1 MKISEKGRGKGRLS
15 AMLARTKQLGSGF
28 SPGLFRLFSPDAKH
42 PAWRPFPTIRHCRA
56 RTSDKRRSL
65 RSVPHWAFSRLFPPP
80 AEAGYGPAV
89 PESDMSAETFDVRPL
104 RNSGNQAFSPHHVNS
119 AIAGPG
125 DHPLVGV
132 WGGQPQRNPSSANS
146 NLRNETSSVSRGGRQ
161 LNARFLGTFHQLVQG
176 LHDFLGLMLG
186 DDAEAQARL
195 VFRHGGVHGGG
206 HDDALFAQAVG

>member
-15 AMLARTKQLGSGF
+15 AMLARAKQLGSGF

-42 PAWRPFPTIRHCRA
+42 PAWRPLA
-56 RTSDKRRSL
+56 
-65 RSVPHWAFSRLFPPP
+65 
-80 AEAGYGPAV
+80 AV

-132 WGGQPQRNPSSANS
+132 WGGQPQRNPFQNKFQFV
-146 NLRNETSSVSRGGRQ
+146 RPFRFGDISRINRI
-161 LNARFLGTFHQLVQG
+161 LCCI
-176 LHDFLGLMLG
+176 D
-186 DDAEAQARL
+186 
-195 VFRHGGVHGGG
+195 
-206 HDDALFAQAVG
+206 

>member
-1 MKISEKGRGKGRLS
+1 MLRWGTEYSKLSGTMKISEKSRGKGRLS
-15 AMLARTKQLGSGF
+15 AMLARAKQLGSGF

-104 RNSGNQAFSPHHVNS
+104 RNSGNQVFSPHQVNS
-119 AIAGPG
+119 AIVGPG
-125 DHPLVGV
+125 YSVPW
-132 WGGQPQRNPSSANS
+132 WGAGQSPA
-146 NLRNETSSVSRGGRQ
+146 VSHLDKSQFVTLYKKPTAHFQGCGFCMQ
-161 LNARFLGTFHQLVQG
+161 LSLTPIR
-176 LHDFLGLMLG
+176 
-186 DDAEAQARL
+186 
-195 VFRHGGVHGGG
+195 
-206 HDDALFAQAVG
+206 

>member
-1 MKISEKGRGKGRLS
+1 MKISEKSRGKGRLS
-15 AMLARTKQLGSGF
+15 AMLARAKQLGSGF

-119 AIAGPG
+119 ANAGPG

-146 NLRNETSSVSRGGRQ
+146 NLHLAARRFSFVFFWTFPFFFAILMPGSVRGACK
-161 LNARFLGTFHQLVQG
+161 LLGG
-176 LHDFLGLMLG
+176 
-186 DDAEAQARL
+186 
-195 VFRHGGVHGGG
+195 FRG
-206 HDDALFAQAVG
+206 FF